1 MKKKFGIDF
10 DPDKIFCYGCKPGDK
25 PLKAGMAECP
35 VRTCPAAGGLESCV
49 QCLDPGSPAASRS
62 GRNGRTRSTWPRS
75 CKPAMRASARRGPQA
90 RAEVGSDQGASMTK
104 LDPYVHELSKMVLF
118 CRFFFVVLVKAKL
131 SGGIMRHKTLIC
143 PSRLRLALFRV
154 WPLHAE
160 NASRRIDRVMTSYC
174 RCGQFNGAILVK
186 KGKDIIYAKA
196 FGLADRQWN
205 VKNTLDSKFLI
216 GSISESYTALMVL
229 ILAGEGLIDL
239 NATLNAYIPQYD
251 GPGKNR
257 AHDSPDAGRIRPGS
271 RTHGAIPDL
280 AKKRVRWIYDS
291 DQYLELV
298 KEASLKFEPG
308 TGFQYSG
315 IAYNL
320 LAIMCEKY
328 DPYKGFAEL
337 LKQRIFAPLHME
349 DTTLNNNLDID
360 SKRAFGYHEYHLL
373 EGYKSRLPCHL
384 PDHCKGSGGSCP
396 PSKIWPNSTTSASR
410 PKRTT
415 SRSLYQK
422 MFTPHVKDWQRY
434 GYGWWIDTIASDGE
448 KKTPI
453 SHGGSTDG
461 YKGLLD
467 QDCGGPNGYHHL
479 GKRLFQDRCG
489 GQVVLRYLPLTSSTS
504 WRAGTPRRPKG
515 RSPEPSA

>member
-1 MKKKFGIDF
+1 
-10 DPDKIFCYGCKPGDK
+10 
-25 PLKAGMAECP
+25 
-35 VRTCPAAGGLESCV
+35 
-49 QCLDPGSPAASRS
+49 
-62 GRNGRTRSTWPRS
+62 
-75 CKPAMRASARRGPQA
+75 
-90 RAEVGSDQGASMTK
+90 
-104 LDPYVHELSKMVLF
+104 
-118 CRFFFVVLVKAKL
+118 
-131 SGGIMRHKTLIC
+131 MRHKTLIC
-143 PSRLRLALFRV
+143 PAVFILLFSA

-216 GSISESYTALMVL
+216 GSVSKSYTALMVL

-257 AHDSPDAGRIRPGS
+257 VTIHQMLTHTSGIPD
-271 RTHGAIPDL
+271 HGAIPDL

-298 KEASLKFEPG
+298 KETSLKFEPG

-320 LAIMCEKY
+320 LAIMCEKMTH
-328 DPYKGFAEL
+328 KGFAEL

-360 SKRAFGYHEYHLL
+360 SKRAFGYEYHLL
-373 EGYKSRLPCHL
+373 EGYKLPSYISM
-384 PDHCKGSGGSCP
+384 DHCKGSGG
-396 PSKIWPNSTTSASR
+396 ILSTVEDMAKFNDECFAAQTL
-410 PKRTT
+410 T

-422 MFTPHVKDWQRY
+422 MFTPHVKDWQYY

-448 KKTPI
+448 KKTLI

-461 YKGLLD
+461 YKAYSTRIVEDQTDIIILENDYFRTDVGVKWCYDITADIIDILAGRDVQEAKRSIARAVGLTI
-467 QDCGGPNGYHHL
+467 
-479 GKRLFQDRCG
+479 
-489 GQVVLRYLPLTSSTS
+489 GQAGIEPALAQLSLLKK
-504 WRAGTPRRPKG
+504 RAGYQIGAPDYYYLASELDNKHGLKQESMRIWEAG
-515 RSPEPSA
+515 LADFPEDFRLNFYCAEALRGIDDERALTLYKKCVSLYDSDEKNKRYVKEYNKAVSALRVTNPALHGVGDAR